1 MSALLRVVGGVA
13 RRESD
18 GAVLMARRPPGGR
31 HGGLWEFPGGKVEAG
46 ETDEEALAREL
57 QEELGVVAEV
67 GALIAVGQDERIELW
82 CYAVR
87 LLGEPQALD
96 HDALCWVLPDALPS
110 LPSPPADQPTID
122 ALAHPHRRV

>member
-1 MSALLRVVGGVA
+1 MSGLLRVVGGVA

-46 ETDEEALAREL
+46 ERDEEALAREL
-57 QEELGVVAEV
+57 HEELGVVAEV
-67 GALIAVGQDERIELW
+67 GDLIAVGQDERIELW

-96 HDALCWVLPDALPS
+96 HVALRWVSPEALPS

-122 ALAHPHRRV
+122 ALAHPLRRV